1 MEMQMKY
8 TRVIWVI
15 GLVLFLRPS
24 FGWGETEHHAQRCH
38 IGPSAELVVLFLLIG
53 GLGKELIPFLEE
65 QLGDHPRATVI
76 RTNHSLP

>member
-1 MEMQMKY
+1 
-8 TRVIWVI
+8 
-15 GLVLFLRPS
+15 
-24 FGWGETEHHAQRCH
+24 
-38 IGPSAELVVLFLLIG
+38 LVVLFLLIG